1 MKKIILSLIIFGL
14 FQLSY
19 SQKKELK
26 TIDKQIKA
34 GEYENAINT
43 INSIKTLIDAADDKT
58 RAKYY
63 FLLGKAL
70 YAEGEA
76 SFSNIKKSIE
86 NFKFSLE
93 FNSDSSNKSGAYL
106 QNIYSGFL
114 EKYNV
119 SYTNEDFSNSYRYIE
134 LAYRIYEKDTSFLYN
149 AAIMANQAKL
159 YQESIKHYKELI
171 DLEYKGIET
180 IYVAD
185 NKETGET
192 IVFPSKEQ
200 WSILTKSDEYKNPR
214 DSITKSLELNIYRQL
229 SSVYKKVLDYKN
241 SIKYLDEALEINQ
254 SDINILL
261 DKATI
266 YVETEDWVKYEKV
279 VNRVLE
285 IDPNNYLL
293 LCNLAIVN
301 KEKGNLKDAFIFAS
315 RAIETDD
322 KNPRALKIAGEIILM
337 PVDKLREELFSID
350 PFKEEKKYD
359 SLDKKIKDKI
369 SDSIRFFEMAFQL
382 ESDEFLI
389 DQLKILHSLLGNTE
403 KFNFYKGLQE

>member
-26 TIDKQIKA
+26 TIDKQIKS
-34 GEYENAINT
+34 GEYENALNT
-43 INSIKTLIDAADDKT
+43 INSIKSLVDIADDKT
-58 RAKYY
+58 KAKYY

-93 FNSDSSNKSGAYL
+93 FNSDSSNKSDAYL
-106 QNIYSGFL
+106 QNIYSSFL

-119 SYTNEDFSNSYRYIE
+119 SNTNEDFANAYQYIE
-134 LAYRIYEKDTSFLYN
+134 SAYRIYEKDTSFLFN
-149 AAIMANQAKL
+149 AALIANQAKL

-185 NKETGET
+185 DKQTGET
-192 IVFPSKEQ
+192 IIFPKEQ
-200 WSILTKSDEYKNPR
+200 WSIIRLSDEYKNPR
-214 DSITKSLELNIYRQL
+214 DSITKSLEVNIYRQL

-241 SIKYLDEALEINQ
+241 SIKYLDEALEKNQ
-254 SDINILL
+254 NDINILL

-266 YVETEDWVKYEKV
+266 YVETEDWVNYELA

-301 KEKGNLKDAFIFAS
+301 KEKGNLEDAFRFIS
-315 RAIETDD
+315 RAIEIDD
-322 KNPRALKIAGEIILM
+322 KNPRALKIAGEIILQ
-337 PVDKLREELFSID
+337 PVDKLREELFSIN
-350 PFKEEKKYD
+350 PFKEEKRYD
-359 SLDKKIKDKI
+359 SLDKKIKDII
-369 SDSIRFFEMAFQL
+369 SDSIRYFEMAFQL

-389 DQLKILHSLLGNTE
+389 DQLKILHSILGNTE
-403 KFNFYKGLQE
+403 KEMFYKGLQE

>member
-26 TIDKQIKA
+26 TIDKHIKA
-34 GEYENAINT
+34 GEYENALNT
-43 INSIKTLIDAADDKT
+43 INSIKSLVDIADDKT
-58 RAKYY
+58 KAKYY

-93 FNSDSSNKSGAYL
+93 FNSDSSNKSDAYL
-106 QNIYSGFL
+106 QNIYSSFL

-119 SYTNEDFSNSYRYIE
+119 SNTNEDFANAYQYIE
-134 LAYRIYEKDTSFLYN
+134 SAYRIYEKDTSFLFN
-149 AAIMANQAKL
+149 AALIANQAKL

-185 NKETGET
+185 DKETGET
-192 IVFPSKEQ
+192 IIFPKEQ
-200 WSILTKSDEYKNPR
+200 WSIIRLSDEYKNYR
-214 DSITKSLELNIYRQL
+214 DSITKSLEVNIYRQL

-241 SIKYLDEALEINQ
+241 SIKYLDEALEKNQ
-254 SDINILL
+254 NDINILL

-266 YVETEDWVKYEKV
+266 YVETEDWVNYELA

-301 KEKGNLKDAFIFAS
+301 KEKGNLEDAFRFIS
-315 RAIETDD
+315 RAIEIDD
-322 KNPRALKIAGEIILM
+322 KNPRALKIAGEIILQ
-337 PVDKLREELFSID
+337 PVDKLREELFSIN
-350 PFKEEKKYD
+350 PFKEEKRYD
-359 SLDKKIKDKI
+359 SLDKKIKDII
-369 SDSIRFFEMAFQL
+369 SDSIRYFEMAFQL

-389 DQLKILHSLLGNTE
+389 DQLKILHSILGNTE
-403 KFNFYKGLQE
+403 KEMFYKGLQE

>member
-1 MKKIILSLIIFGL
+1 MKKIILPFIIFGL

-26 TIDKQIKA
+26 TIDKHIKA
-34 GEYENAINT
+34 GEYENALNT
-43 INSIKTLIDAADDKT
+43 INSIKSLVDIADDKT
-58 RAKYY
+58 KAKYY

-93 FNSDSSNKSGAYL
+93 FNSDSSNKSDAYL
-106 QNIYSGFL
+106 QNIYSSFL

-119 SYTNEDFSNSYRYIE
+119 SNTNEDFANAYQYIE
-134 LAYRIYEKDTSFLYN
+134 SAYRIYEKDTSFLFN
-149 AAIMANQAKL
+149 AALIANQAKL

-185 NKETGET
+185 DKETGET
-192 IVFPSKEQ
+192 IIFPKEQ
-200 WSILTKSDEYKNPR
+200 WSIIRLSDEYKNYR
-214 DSITKSLELNIYRQL
+214 DSITKSLEVNIYRQL

-241 SIKYLDEALEINQ
+241 SIKYLDEALEKNQ
-254 SDINILL
+254 NDINILL

-266 YVETEDWVKYEKV
+266 YVETEDWVNYELA

-301 KEKGNLKDAFIFAS
+301 KEKGNLEDAFRFIS
-315 RAIETDD
+315 RAIEIDD
-322 KNPRALKIAGEIILM
+322 KNPRALKIAGEIILQ
-337 PVDKLREELFSID
+337 PVDKLREELFSIN
-350 PFKEEKKYD
+350 PFKEEKRYD
-359 SLDKKIKDKI
+359 SLDKKIKDII
-369 SDSIRFFEMAFQL
+369 SDSIRYFEMAFQL

-389 DQLKILHSLLGNTE
+389 DQLKILHSILGNTE
-403 KFNFYKGLQE
+403 KEMFYKGLQE

>member
-26 TIDKQIKA
+26 TIDKQIKS
-34 GEYENAINT
+34 GEYENALNT
-43 INSIKTLIDAADDKT
+43 INSIKSLVDIADDKT
-58 RAKYY
+58 KAKYY

-93 FNSDSSNKSGAYL
+93 FNSDSSNKSDAYL
-106 QNIYSGFL
+106 QNIYSSFL

-119 SYTNEDFSNSYRYIE
+119 SNTNEDFANAYQYIE
-134 LAYRIYEKDTSFLYN
+134 SAYRIYEKDTSFLFN
-149 AAIMANQAKL
+149 AALIANQAKL

-185 NKETGET
+185 DKETGET
-192 IVFPSKEQ
+192 IIFPKEQ
-200 WSILTKSDEYKNPR
+200 WSIIRLSDEYKNYR
-214 DSITKSLELNIYRQL
+214 DSITKSLEVNIYRQL

-241 SIKYLDEALEINQ
+241 SIKYLDEALEKNQ
-254 SDINILL
+254 NDINILL

-266 YVETEDWVKYEKV
+266 YVETEDWVNYELA

-301 KEKGNLKDAFIFAS
+301 KEKGNLEDAFRFIS
-315 RAIETDD
+315 RAIEIDD
-322 KNPRALKIAGEIILM
+322 KNPRALKIAGEIILQ
-337 PVDKLREELFSID
+337 PVDKLREELFSIN
-350 PFKEEKKYD
+350 PFKEEKRYD
-359 SLDKKIKDKI
+359 SLDKKIKDII
-369 SDSIRFFEMAFQL
+369 SDSIRYFEMAFQL

-389 DQLKILHSLLGNTE
+389 DQLKILHSILGNTE
-403 KFNFYKGLQE
+403 KEMFYKGLQE